1 MRKVISDDGTA
12 IAFDQSGQGPV
23 VILVGGA
30 LGDRSASEPLAALL
44 AQHFTVLNYDRRGR
58 GESSDTPPY
67 AVEQLNDT
75 IGQYSYKIASSIA

>member
-1 MRKVISDDGTA
+1 MRGKVISKDDTV

-44 AQHFTVLNYDRRGR
+44 AEHFTVLNYDRRGR
-58 GESSDTPPY
+58 GESGDTLP
-67 AVEQLNDT
+67 
-75 IGQYSYKIASSIA
+75 